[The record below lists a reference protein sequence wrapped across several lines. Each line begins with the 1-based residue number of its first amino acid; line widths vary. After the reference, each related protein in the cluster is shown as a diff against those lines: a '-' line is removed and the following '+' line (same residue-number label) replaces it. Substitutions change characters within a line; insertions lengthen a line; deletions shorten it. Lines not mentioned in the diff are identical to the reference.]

1 MSTAASAFAGLGER
15 VPDPI
20 DMQRAMCPRSI
31 PAGGPIISP
40 RGPKVSVKPGGS
52 PRRMRYSFLKGQNT
66 HFLSSDT
73 MNDIAA
79 SHMRKAAGGPAL
91 VEDAEEKPAAD
102 ADDAVDG
109 AASPRRR
116 TDTRDE
122 HSFRR
127 PYKQV
132 NLDLSPASVKA
143 SASAF
148 RVTEAKRD
156 LRTVFGRIDMK
167 NDGKIDGEEVEALLK
182 GLGYDPEPGEV
193 EDMIWEVD
201 DDCDGVIRW
210 QEFKSLYDRVRKDEH
225 GKEPRRMY
233 TIIEF
238 CLFDLDESG
247 CVGLSEVMELFYRRY
262 GTIANL
268 QNKDKTGFITFK
280 QFVKRDTAFYSLS
293 RQIEDSEKAVKANQ
307 RRAMMELL
315 SEQGMPEKI
324 KMPGSW
330 RKKAQPNAMTPRASG
345 GVPAA
350 SVQTRTGLRD
360 IKAGSTTGHIRSQTG
375 RLPRNE
381 EKRRRQAAQEKRD
394 LAMQKKKEAED
405 AQKPDWKAV
414 SRDELSKQARDEAE
428 RALEVESELARE
440 RARKAADMPKVMG
453 AEEIKEMKKP
463 GARGPDGKLLV
474 PTYAEVHAVIERNG
488 TSDPDTLLLT
498 EPMSWRKGIEQ
509 IEEEKQLSALPRD
522 HDDFKD
528 ENRPPSRIMYG
539 ELGLMQPTPC
549 CRTELC
555 RANPSMEQ
563 AGRPCGTCGEVWTG
577 RG

>member
-31 PAGGPIISP
+31 PAGAPIISP
-40 RGPKVSVKPGGS
+40 RGPKVAVKAGGS

-79 SHMRKAAGGPAL
+79 SHMRKATGGPAV
-91 VEDAEEKPAAD
+91 VEEEEPKPAAD
-102 ADDAVDG
+102 GDEAADG

-122 HSFRR
+122 YSFSR
-127 PYKQV
+127 PWKQV

-156 LRTVFGRIDMK
+156 LRTVFGRIDMT
-167 NDGKIDGEEVEALLK
+167 NDGTLDAEEVEALLK

-201 DDCDGVIRW
+201 DDCDGVIKW

-247 CVGLSEVMELFYRRY
+247 CVGLAEVMELFYRRY

-268 QNKDKTGFITFK
+268 EKTDKTGFITFK

-293 RQIEDSEKAVKANQ
+293 RQIEDSAKAVKANQ
-307 RRAMMELL
+307 RREMMELL
-315 SEQGMPEKI
+315 SEPGMAEKP
-324 KMPGSW
+324 KMPGS
-330 RKKAQPNAMTPRASG
+330 RKKPSAMTPRAMG

-360 IKAGSTTGHIRSQTG
+360 IKPGTTTGHIRSQSG
-375 RLPRNE
+375 RLPRHE
-381 EKRRRQAAQEKRD
+381 EKKRRQAAQQKRD
-394 LAMQKKKEAED
+394 LAMAKKKEAED

-414 SRDELSKQARDEAE
+414 SRDELSKQAREEAE
-428 RALEVESELARE
+428 RALKVESELARE
-440 RARKAADMPKVMG
+440 RARKAADMPKVLG
-453 AEEIKEMKKP
+453 ADEIKEMKKP
-463 GARGPDGKLLV
+463 GVRGSDGKLVV
-474 PTYAEVHAVIERNG
+474 PTYPEVHAVIERNG
-488 TSDPDTLLLT
+488 TSDPDTLLFK
-498 EPMSWRKGIEQ
+498 EPMSWSEGRKQ
-509 IEEEKQLSALPRD
+509 IEEQVS
-522 HDDFKD
+522 KD

-539 ELGLMQPTPC
+539 HLGLKQPSSDMAT
-549 CRTELC
+549 L
-555 RANPSMEQ
+555 
-563 AGRPCGTCGEVWTG
+563 
-577 RG
+577 